1 MDPSNPAGGIPTE
14 VYAGPYGFLAA
25 VAFFLFLAAR
35 ELRRYRQI
43 DVETY
48 KADLA
53 AARVEAEQDDERFA
67 KELAARDD
75 IIEDLKA
82 DLGGLRAQH
91 LADLRQGQQ
100 EKELLIRENGALR
113 ALLATDGTSTE
124 GITG

>member
-1 MDPSNPAGGIPTE
+1 MDPSNPGAGIPTE

-25 VAFFLFLAAR
+25 IAFFLFLAAR

-53 AARVEAEQDDERFA
+53 AARSEAEQDDERFA
-67 KELAARDD
+67 RELAAREDT
-75 IIEDLKA
+75 IEDLKA

-91 LADLRQGQQ
+91 LADLNQSHH
-100 EKELLIRENGALR
+100 EKELLVRENGALR
-113 ALLATDGTSTE
+113 TLLATHSISTE